1 MRCSQIVKF
10 FTLAVLIAF
19 SGIMLTGCGEK
30 AAPNKKA
37 DPNIE
42 LAKNTVFPADKSRTL
57 GEAASAN
64 FNDVSWETYKNNKN
78 QQIVEF
84 TGTWKHGSITNKY
97 YNYTQRLVNSGNK
110 VTARFIVNR
119 DQSVEFVSATV
130 RSDKNDLGTS
140 KDYAHPDD
148 QYGDD
153 LSNVSNGIEVKGG
166 DLFVN
171 KVILHK

>member
-19 SGIMLTGCGEK
+19 SGIMLTGCG
-30 AAPNKKA
+30 KKA

-42 LAKNTVFPADKSRTL
+42 LAQNTIFPADKSRTL

-64 FNDVSWETYKNNKN
+64 FNDVSWVTYKNDKN

-84 TGTWKHGSITNKY
+84 TGTWKHGSITHE
-97 YNYTQRLVNSGNK
+97 YTIGGYPPLSNTQHLVNSGNK

-130 RSDKNDLGTS
+130 LSDKNDLGTS
-140 KDYAHPDD
+140 HNFATDAP
-148 QYGDD
+148 DD
-153 LSNVSNGIEVKGG
+153 LSNGIEIKGG
-166 DLFVN
+166 DVFFN